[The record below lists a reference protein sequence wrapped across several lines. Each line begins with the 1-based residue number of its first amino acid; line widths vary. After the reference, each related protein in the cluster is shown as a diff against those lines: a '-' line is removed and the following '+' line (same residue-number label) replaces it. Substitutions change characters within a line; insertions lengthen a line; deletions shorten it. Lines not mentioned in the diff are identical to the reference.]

1 MPPVVPC
8 VIYEGMSI
16 KITTLDNGLRV
27 ITDTVKAVESV
38 ALGIW
43 ADVGTRHEDMAHN
56 GVAHMVE
63 HMMFKG
69 TPTRTAAQIAEQI
82 EDVGGQINAYTSRE
96 VTAYHI
102 HLLKDD
108 LPLAVDMLADLMQH
122 SHMPEDEVERERD
135 VILQEIGMTVD
146 TPDDLVFDQYQE
158 TAYPGQA
165 LGAPILGQA
174 GIIGGMQRQTLMD
187 YVDQFYTPGRL
198 VVSAAGHVDHDD
210 MVRRVR
216 ESFGDLPADKD
227 GAFTGADYKGGDHRE
242 EKALEQS
249 HIVMGFRGVPR
260 ADDDYYTAVALAT
273 ALGGGMSSR
282 LFQEVREKRGLVYSV
297 FSFHSAYQDD
307 GQFVLYAGTG
317 PERLPELMP
326 VLCDEIAKVTNEVM
340 GEAELQRAKAQ
351 MRASLVMSRESMMS
365 RANQNAKHLI
375 HFGSAMDVQEKLARI
390 DAVTLEDMRTMAQRI
405 FMTRPTLAALG
416 PLSKL
421 EDYDSLMQRLA
432 A

>member
-1 MPPVVPC
+1 
-8 VIYEGMSI
+8 MST
-16 KITTLDNGLRV
+16 KITTLPNGLRV
-27 ITDTVKAVESV
+27 ITDTVTAVESV
-38 ALGIW
+38 AIGIW
-43 ADVGTRHEDMAHN
+43 ADVGTRHENLADN

-69 TPTRTAAQIAEQI
+69 TPDRNAQQIAEQV

-108 LPLAVDMLADLMQH
+108 LPLAVDILSDIIQH
-122 SHMPEDEVERERD
+122 SHMPEEEVERERD

-146 TPDDLVFDQYQE
+146 TPDDLVFDRYQE
-158 TAYPGQA
+158 TAYPQQA
-165 LGAPILGQA
+165 LGAPILGNTD
-174 GIIGGMQRQTLMD
+174 IISHMQRDTLMG
-187 YVDQFYTPGRL
+187 YVNRFYTPSRL
-198 VVSAAGHVDHDD
+198 VVSAAGNVDHDALVKRISSG
-210 MVRRVR
+210 MT
-216 ESFGDLPADKD
+216 GLPADSK
-227 GAFTGADYKGGDHRE
+227 AAEMPADYRGGDHRE
-242 EKALEQS
+242 DKILEQA
-249 HIVMGFRGVPR
+249 HIVMGFQGVSRGDP
-260 ADDDYYTAVALAT
+260 DYYTAVALAT

-326 VLCDEIAKVTNEVM
+326 VLCDEISKVANDVM
-340 GEAELQRAKAQ
+340 IEAELVRAKAQ
-351 MRASLVMSRESMMS
+351 MRASLVMSRESMMT
-365 RANQNAKHLI
+365 RANQHAKHLI
-375 HFGSAMDVQEKLARI
+375 HFGRELDVNEKLSQI
-390 DAVTLEDMRTMAQRI
+390 DAVTLDGMRQMAQKI
-405 FMTRPTLAALG
+405 FSTRPTLAGLG

-421 EDYDSLMQRLA
+421 EDYETLSKRLA

>member
-1 MPPVVPC
+1 M
-8 VIYEGMSI
+8 
-16 KITTLDNGLRV
+16 TTRISTLKNGLRV
-27 ITDTVKAVESV
+27 ITDSVDAVESV
-38 ALGIW
+38 AIGIW
-43 ADVGTRHEDMAHN
+43 ADVGTRHENLADN

-69 TPTRTAAQIAEQI
+69 TPDRNALEIAEQV

-108 LPLAVDMLADLMQH
+108 LPLAVDILSDIIQN

-158 TAYPGQA
+158 TAYPQQA
-165 LGAPILGQA
+165 LGAPILGNTQ
-174 GIIGGMQRQTLMD
+174 IIGGMQRETLMG
-187 YVDQFYTPGRL
+187 YVDRFYTPGRL
-198 VVSAAGHVDHDD
+198 VVSAAGNVNHDELVKRIEAG
-210 MVRRVR
+210 MVN
-216 ESFGDLPADKD
+216 LPADKSVGD
-227 GAFTGADYKGGDHRE
+227 TPADYRGGDHRE
-242 EKALEQS
+242 DKTLEQA
-249 HIVMGFRGVPR
+249 HIVMGFQGLARGD
-260 ADDDYYTAVALAT
+260 ADYYTAVSLAT

-326 VLCDEIAKVTNEVM
+326 VLCDQIAKVANDLMT
-340 GEAELQRAKAQ
+340 EAELVRAKAQ
-351 MRASLVMSRESMMS
+351 MRASLVMSRESMMT
-365 RANQNAKHLI
+365 RANQHAKHLI
-375 HFGSAMDVQEKLARI
+375 HFGSALDVTEKLRQI
-390 DAVTLEDMRTMAQRI
+390 DSVTLEDIRRVAQKI
-405 FMTRPTLAALG
+405 FGTRPTLAGLG

-421 EDYDSLMQRLA
+421 EDYETLSKRLA